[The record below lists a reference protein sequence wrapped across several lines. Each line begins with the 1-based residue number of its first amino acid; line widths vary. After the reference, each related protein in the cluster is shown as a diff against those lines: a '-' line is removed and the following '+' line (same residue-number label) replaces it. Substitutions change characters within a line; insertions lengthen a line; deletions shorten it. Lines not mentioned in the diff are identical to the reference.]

1 VSIEV
6 RSLRIGYPGG
16 FRLSVDG
23 FRIESR
29 KVTAI
34 VGRNGAGKSTF
45 LRCLGGII
53 APPKRSILIG
63 GQDLVS
69 LKGSERARRISY
81 VPQEQTL
88 ALNYSVLDLVLMG
101 RAAFVPTFSAP
112 SRADQEM
119 AREAIR
125 FVGLSGFENREI
137 SRLSSGER
145 RLALIAR
152 TLAQSSDILLL
163 DEPTTFLDP
172 KHAVEVMDLC
182 RKLAAEKGKTVVI
195 TLHDLELAMKSSDI
209 MVFMKA
215 GKILASGRPEDVV
228 AEELLERVYDLPM
241 SIVPFDGKKIIV
253 R

>member
-1 VSIEV
+1 MSIEV
-6 RSLRIGYPGG
+6 RSLRVSYPDG
-16 FRLSVDG
+16 FRLSVEG
-23 FRIESR
+23 FQLEGR

-45 LRCLGGII
+45 LKCLGGILV
-53 APPKRSILIG
+53 APKQSILIDE
-63 GQDLVS
+63 QDLLS

-81 VPQEQTL
+81 VPQEQIL

-101 RAAFVPTFSAP
+101 RAAFIPTFSTP
-112 SRADQEM
+112 SRTDLGM

-125 FVGLSGFENREI
+125 YVGLSGLENREI

-182 RKLAAEKGKTVVI
+182 RKLAAERGKTIVV
-195 TLHDLELAMKSSDI
+195 TLHDLELAMKYSDI
-209 MVFMKA
+209 MVFMKE

-241 SIVPFDGKKIIV
+241 SIVSFDGRKLIL

>member
-1 VSIEV
+1 MSIEV
-6 RSLRIGYPGG
+6 RSLRVSYPDG
-16 FRLSVDG
+16 FRLSVEG
-23 FRIESR
+23 FRLEGR

-45 LRCLGGII
+45 LKCLGGILV
-53 APPKRSILIG
+53 APKQSILIDER
-63 GQDLVS
+63 DLLS

-81 VPQEQTL
+81 VPQEQIL

-101 RAAFVPTFSAP
+101 RAAFIPTFSAP
-112 SRADQEM
+112 SRADLGM
-119 AREAIR
+119 ALEAIR
-125 FVGLSGFENREI
+125 YVGLSGLENREI

-182 RKLAAEKGKTVVI
+182 RKLAAERGKTIVV
-195 TLHDLELAMKSSDI
+195 TLHDLELAMKYSDI
-209 MVFMKA
+209 MVFMKE

-241 SIVPFDGKKIIV
+241 SIVPFDGRKLIL

>member
-6 RSLRIGYPGG
+6 RSLRISYPGG
-16 FRLSVDG
+16 FRLSVEG

-53 APPKRSILIG
+53 VAPKRSILIE
-63 GQDLVS
+63 GQDLAC

-81 VPQEQTL
+81 VPQEQIL

-112 SRADQEM
+112 SRIDQEM

-125 FVGLSGFENREI
+125 YVGLSGFENREI
-137 SRLSSGER
+137 SKLSSGER

-182 RKLAAEKGKTVVI
+182 RKLAVEKGKTVVI
-195 TLHDLELAMKSSDI
+195 TLHDLELAVKSSDI